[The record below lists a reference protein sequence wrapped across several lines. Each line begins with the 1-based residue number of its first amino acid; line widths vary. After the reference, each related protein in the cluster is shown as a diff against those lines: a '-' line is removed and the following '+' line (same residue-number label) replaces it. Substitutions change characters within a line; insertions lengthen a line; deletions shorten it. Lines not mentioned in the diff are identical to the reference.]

1 MRLTKLRLSGL
12 VQVSFTGALR
22 LAADG
27 RASIDIEAHT
37 IGELIKSL
45 GERFPEMSDV
55 LDEGIAVAI
64 DGVIYRDD
72 WTQHIP
78 DGAQVFVMA
87 RIAGG

>member
-1 MRLTKLRLSGL
+1 MRLMKLRVRRLLLVSLSGP
-12 VQVSFTGALR
+12 LR

-27 RASIDIEAHT
+27 LASIDIEAGT
-37 IGELIKSL
+37 IRELMARL
-45 GERFPEMSDV
+45 VERFPEMSDE

-78 DGAQVFVMA
+78 EGAQVFLMP